1 MLLTIARRTQ
11 ARHKGRVA
19 PRGASFVERRALRI
33 PLVDS
38 SPLETLEKLEQMR
51 ALEAGMQIV
60 VGRVERHA
68 RGVDTQEDLDSLR
81 AG

>member
-1 MLLTIARRTQ
+1 M
-11 ARHKGRVA
+11 
-19 PRGASFVERRALRI
+19 
-33 PLVDS
+33 DS

-68 RGVDTQEDLDSLR
+68 RGVDTQEDLDALR